1 MKRIIEKKKET
12 GAIGIFVLIGMLFM
26 ASFLMI
32 LFANNMNKEKGI
44 QEQFEILEK
53 IYALSGGDES
63 VYQKVYEDLREKN
76 KQILTASVE
85 NKGNIELT
93 KTFAE
98 KVTNYKIYGN
108 SVQKETPTPQNPVEI
123 ESVGNQTNLFDYQ
136 SILNENAST
145 VTLTEFDGKS
155 CISWINNASAESNQ
169 KFLQGRFKEN
179 TRYCIS
185 GNVASGNGR
194 GYLCIVYKDG
204 TNQKILLQNF
214 LGQSNQFGEINV
226 ITQPNKTIDYLRRLL

>member
-1 MKRIIEKKKET
+1 MKKEK

-85 NKGNIELT
+85 NKGNMELT

-98 KVTNYKIYGN
+98 EVTNYKIYGKTIEYQEVEYIESTGTQYIDTKTYLTVDTEIQSEFLFTGSN
-108 SVQKETPTPQNPVEI
+108 GSYPTPYGSKNP
-123 ESVGNQTNLFDYQ
+123 SLGLYYNLRSYYSLYWF
-136 SILNENAST
+136 
-145 VTLTEFDGKS
+145 
-155 CISWINNASAESNQ
+155 W
-169 KFLQGRFKEN
+169 
-179 TRYCIS
+179 
-185 GNVASGNGR
+185 
-194 GYLCIVYKDG
+194 
-204 TNQKILLQNF
+204 
-214 LGQSNQFGEINV
+214 
-226 ITQPNKTIDYLRRLL
+226 

>member
-32 LFANNMNKEKGI
+32 LFANNMNKEKEI

-123 ESVGNQTNLFDYQ
+123 ESVGNQTNLFDR
-136 SILNENAST
+136 I
-145 VTLTEFDGKS
+145 
-155 CISWINNASAESNQ
+155 
-169 KFLQGRFKEN
+169 
-179 TRYCIS
+179 
-185 GNVASGNGR
+185 
-194 GYLCIVYKDG
+194 
-204 TNQKILLQNF
+204 
-214 LGQSNQFGEINV
+214 
-226 ITQPNKTIDYLRRLL
+226 